1 MRPPSLAGLAVLLAL
16 LARSGPAHA
25 TDELLKDHRGAGR
38 EAYRSQ
44 QHGAVELR
52 LGPYRPDVDAEF
64 GGTATPFEDIYGSGE
79 TVMFGIEG
87 DWQAV
92 RIPHFGTLGPGL
104 QASFAQFSQFALL
117 EADPSQR
124 SAQPTNIWFL
134 PLSLVAVLRI
144 DVLSRELKIPLVP
157 YVKFGGTMTLWEAR
171 DGVGNAVYGS
181 GDNAVAGQGI
191 SMGLTGAAGLMILL
205 NPIAPQASLDLDNGT
220 GVNNAYVFGEWYVSK
235 VSSFESGLDTSAST
249 WQAGVALEF

>member
-1 MRPPSLAGLAVLLAL
+1 MRSLPATSLAVLLAVL
-16 LARSGPAHA
+16 GRSGPAHA
-25 TDELLKDHRGAGR
+25 TDDLLKGHRGAGR

-64 GGTATPFEDIYGSGE
+64 GGTATPFEDIYGTGE

-87 DWQAV
+87 DWQAI
-92 RIPHFGTLGPGL
+92 RIPHFGSFGPGL
-104 QASFAQFSQFALL
+104 QASFAQFSQYALL
-117 EADPSQR
+117 ESDPSQR
-124 SAQPTNIWFL
+124 SSQPTNIWFL
-134 PLSLVAVLRI
+134 PLSLVGVLRI
-144 DVLSRELKIPLVP
+144 DVLSRELKVPLVP

-181 GDNAVAGQGI
+181 GDDAVAGQGI
-191 SMGLTGAAGLMILL
+191 STGLTGAAGLMILL

-235 VSSFESGLDTSAST
+235 VSSFDSGLDTGDST
-249 WQAGVALEF
+249 WLAGVALEF